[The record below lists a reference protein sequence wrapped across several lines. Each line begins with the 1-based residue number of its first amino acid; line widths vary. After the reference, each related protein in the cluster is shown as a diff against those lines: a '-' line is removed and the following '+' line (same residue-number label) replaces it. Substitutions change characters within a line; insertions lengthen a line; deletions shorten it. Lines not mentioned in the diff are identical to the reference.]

1 MANSANQPISA
12 KKGGMAVPIRS
23 ALKRTPVRDFNSFSI
38 KVYYILISTTY
49 QKNGDLF
56 YSLLFLDFRT
66 VCLSFVCDKRCG
78 TESTMECFMYTF
90 RSFFFS
96 NIYENSGKGGFYS
109 EGTDALVISSDR
121 KTLLTS
127 ESKKPK
133 QIAVVIHYCELS
145 RFF

>member
-23 ALKRTPVRDFNSFSI
+23 ALKRTPMRDFNSFSI

-90 RSFFFS
+90 SSLFFS
-96 NIYENSGKGGFYS
+96 NISENNGKDGFYQKLLIYLPFPQTGKPYYFT
-109 EGTDALVISSDR
+109 ELVFWNFKI
-121 KTLLTS
+121 
-127 ESKKPK
+127 PK
-133 QIAVVIHYCELS
+133 GSNHVI
-145 RFF
+145 